1 MARRR
6 SGLASLLSKISSVQ
20 VEESDN
26 EDRKEREAGEEVR
39 DCWRDE
45 DRLLHLDRV
54 LKLELDDMESTEP
67 RRFGR

>member
-20 VEESDN
+20 VEKSDN

-39 DCWRDE
+39 DCCRDE